1 MNLQGR
7 SRNTLA
13 KNQDVRAPARDS
25 LQGHSIIGDLPR
37 SQSISPPPPPPP
49 PPPPNPES
57 WTFEVIFQETS
68 EGLPEPL
75 PSIEDIE
82 NAPHRI
88 KDQTSRSTAVLSD
101 HYVAK
106 FGAGVEPLE
115 AENMRFV
122 RKSTN
127 LHVPKVFAVYKRN
140 IRDGVTVTYIV
151 MERIHGQTLQN
162 IWTDLQESEKSGI
175 AAQLHLDR
183 SKLRDTIFWAPE
195 PVPAIDCIFRTEDE
209 FLDGLIGKYLYDSG
223 ESAQHRVDFY
233 RRVLPRILKGHGKP
247 VFTHA
252 DFQRKNILITAE
264 NTVVL
269 LDWESSGWYPSY
281 WEYAM
286 TVYAARAWD
295 DDWHVYIAKIL
306 EEFPT
311 HFVWIQTLH
320 IEMWGF

>member
-1 MNLQGR
+1 M
-7 SRNTLA
+7 
-13 KNQDVRAPARDS
+13 
-25 LQGHSIIGDLPR
+25 GDLPR

-49 PPPPNPES
+49 PNREP
-57 WTFEVIFQETS
+57 WAFEVIFQETS

-88 KDQTSRSTAVLSD
+88 KDQTSRCTAVLSD

-122 RKSTN
+122 RKNTN

-140 IRDGVTVTYIV
+140 IRDGVNVTYIV
-151 MERIHGQTLQN
+151 MERIYGQTLQK
-162 IWTDLQESEKSGI
+162 IWADLQASEKSRI
-175 AAQLHLDR
+175 AAQLQSAMQTIRELPDPGYFGSLDG

-195 PVPAIDCIFRTEDE
+195 P
-209 FLDGLIGKYLYDSG
+209 KYLYDSG
-223 ESAQHRVDFY
+223 ESAQHRVEFY
-233 RRVLPRILKGHGKP
+233 RRVLPGILKGNGKP

-252 DFQRKNILITAE
+252 DFQRKNIMITAE

-295 DDWHVYIAKIL
+295 DD
-306 EEFPT
+306 
-311 HFVWIQTLH
+311 
-320 IEMWGF
+320 

>member
-1 MNLQGR
+1 M
-7 SRNTLA
+7 
-13 KNQDVRAPARDS
+13 
-25 LQGHSIIGDLPR
+25 GDLPR

-49 PPPPNPES
+49 PNPEL

-68 EGLPEPL
+68 EGLLEPL
-75 PSIEDIE
+75 PSIEDVE

-88 KDQTSRSTAVLSD
+88 KDQTSRCTAVLSD

-122 RKSTN
+122 RKNTN

-140 IRDGVTVTYIV
+140 IRDGVNVTYIF
-151 MERIHGQTLQN
+151 MERIYGQTLQN
-162 IWTDLQESEKSGI
+162 IWADLQASEKSRI
-175 AAQLHLDR
+175 AAQLQSAMQTIRELPDPGYFGSLDG

-195 PVPAIDCIFRTEDE
+195 PVPAIDCIFKTEDE
-209 FLDGLIGKYLYDSG
+209 FLDGLIVKYLYDSG

-233 RRVLPRILKGHGKP
+233 RRVLPGILKGNGKP

-252 DFQRKNILITAE
+252 DFQRKNIMITAE

-286 TVYAARAWD
+286 TVYVARAWD

-306 EEFPT
+306 EEFPN
-311 HFVWIQTLH
+311 HFVWMQTLH